1 MLKWGLLHAYSS
13 GVVQTWVG
21 QSVATV
27 KRSKFSRSRLSSI
40 RYHQLRKAGI
50 EGRKYSDYWR
60 LANPLF
66 DDPKHSVVFLRK
78 AMIFVHPDKQPS
90 HKAPAHALQQILN
103 HLVNELR
110 AA

>member
-1 MLKWGLLHAYSS
+1 MDDGAAAACEHAAC
-13 GVVQTWVG
+13 GRARTTCRQ
-21 QSVATV
+21 
-27 KRSKFSRSRLSSI
+27 
-40 RYHQLRKAGI
+40 HQNQRLRKAGI